1 MWAMSVVKDS
11 RGGNELWGER
21 NLLDL
26 VKLDRQK
33 VFDLRPFRR
42 L

>member
-1 MWAMSVVKDS
+1 MMMWAMSVVKDS

-26 VKLDRQK
+26 VNWIGKKYLI
-33 VFDLRPFRR
+33 
-42 L
+42 